1 MRRRRCGFCKEIYI
15 TTIDTPIY
23 CTDSCKKKA
32 MRDKRERWKEK
43 NPNYMKKYMRKYR
56 SNHEKQSS
64 KNTKQC
70 SKCGTHKELNEKN
83 FSKKSAN
90 RDHFDTWCKN
100 CKKDYDSTRY
110 KSKREEILQSK
121 KEYYQKNKE
130 HIKKR
135 QLEYHHSKKSSL

>member
-1 MRRRRCGFCKEIYI
+1 MNRKRCVMCRKIYFTNVHTSRYCSNECKTAAIRNKQKEW
-15 TTIDTPIY
+15 
-23 CTDSCKKKA
+23 S
-32 MRDKRERWKEK
+32 EK
-43 NPNYMKKYMRKYR
+43 NPNYMKNYMRKYR

-64 KNTKQC
+64 QNTKQC
-70 SKCGTHKELNEKN
+70 SKCGTHKELNEEN

-110 KSKREEILQSK
+110 KQKREEILRSK